1 MRPNHR
7 LVLTGL
13 LAIALAAGLAA
24 CGGGGDASGDAEA
37 PASATVTTD
46 THRFEE
52 VAPGVYFIVGTGTIF
67 VQSNAMLVLT
77 DEDALVVDSH
87 VTPAA
92 ARALLASIAEV
103 TDKPVTHLVNTHYH
117 FDHAH
122 GNQAFPEGVTI
133 VGHEFTRE
141 MLMSDVLQQ
150 GTYLNFSGAIPDQI
164 GAMKEQASAMEDG
177 EEKETLMEQI
187 AAQEAHYIA
196 LAETEPTPPNV
207 TLTNRMTIH
216 RTWEGQ
222 DRPIELLHL
231 GRGHTGGDVVVL
243 LPNERVVFTGD
254 LVLPGGSAY
263 IGDGYVNEWL
273 DTLDR
278 FQALE
283 FDLVLP
289 GHGPTFSDVST
300 QLGLLRDMLSSF
312 WNDAV
317 SARDQGLSA
326 EEAISTIAW
335 QGFLTTAPDP
345 IKIQC
350 VERAWAVMDEAA
362 GGENTDS
369 A

>member
-7 LVLTGL
+7 LVLTC
-13 LAIALAAGLAA
+13 LAAAALAAGLAGCA
-24 CGGGGDASGDAEA
+24 AED
-37 PASATVTTD
+37 VE
-46 THRFEE
+46 THTFEE
-52 VAPGVYFIVGTGTIF
+52 VAPGVYFIVGTGSIF

-122 GNQAFPEGVTI
+122 GNQVFTEDVAI

-141 MLMSDVLQQ
+141 MLMSDVLEQ
-150 GTYLNFSGAIPDQI
+150 GTFQNFSNWIPDQI
-164 GAMKEQASAMEDG
+164 AEMKKNADAMEDG
-177 EEKETLMEQI
+177 KDKEDLMQQI
-187 AAQEAHYIA
+187 AIQEAHYVA
-196 LAETEPTPPNV
+196 LDETEPTPPNM
-207 TLTNRMTIH
+207 TLKKRMTIH

-254 LVLPGGSAY
+254 LVLAGGAY
-263 IGDGYVNEWL
+263 IGDAYVDEWL
-273 DTLDR
+273 ETLDR
-278 FQALE
+278 FEELE
-283 FDLVLP
+283 FDLILP
-289 GHGPTFSDVST
+289 GHGEAFSDMAQVAA
-300 QLGLLRDMLSSF
+300 LRDFLSDF
-312 WNDAV
+312 WNQAV

-326 EEAISTIAW
+326 EEAISTIEW
-335 QGFLTTAPDP
+335 QGFLAIAPDT
-345 IKIQC
+345 IKLQC
-350 VERAWAVMDEAA
+350 VQRAWAVMDASE
-362 GGENTDS
+362 GDENTDS